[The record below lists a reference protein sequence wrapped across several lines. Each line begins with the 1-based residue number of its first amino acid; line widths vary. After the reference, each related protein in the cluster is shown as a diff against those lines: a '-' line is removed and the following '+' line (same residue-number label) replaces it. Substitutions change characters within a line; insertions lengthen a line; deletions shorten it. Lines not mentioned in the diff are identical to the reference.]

1 MTPMDP
7 ETRDPQT
14 RGLADEALAR
24 AEAAGSSLQEAGRA
38 ALEELTAVIRHYPV
52 HTLLIGI
59 AAGYA
64 LSKLQQK
71 WREGD
76 RS

>member
-1 MTPMDP
+1 MTPMEP
-7 ETRDPQT
+7 ESRDPQA
-14 RGLADEALAR
+14 RDLADEALGR
-24 AEAAGSSLQEAGRA
+24 AEAAASSLQEAGQT
-38 ALEELTAVIRHYPV
+38 ALEELTAIIRHYPV

-71 WREGD
+71 WRKGY
-76 RS
+76 